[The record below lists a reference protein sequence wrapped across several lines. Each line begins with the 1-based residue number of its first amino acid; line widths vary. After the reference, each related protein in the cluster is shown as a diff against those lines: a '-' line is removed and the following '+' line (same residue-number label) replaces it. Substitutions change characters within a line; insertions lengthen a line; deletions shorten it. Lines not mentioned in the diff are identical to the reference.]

1 MHAHSHSLARL
12 LRPGSPT
19 GHDDTT
25 GEPGRTNS
33 LSKSSS
39 RSERGT
45 SSPHSLS
52 HCTVRFPHPSGP
64 PDSPCRP
71 SPFALGK
78 KFASVIPEM
87 LSSLRGRGRPFAR
100 VPHPLLPH
108 DRPGPGSDGLLKF
121 ACPSLLLLSV
131 RPSLPSTQPSI
142 ALLQS
147 AGVFLAYP
155 YAPLRPRSVGLSLA
169 RLSAQIFRWSFDD
182 DDDDDGGDDDGDGSG
197 SIY

>member
-1 MHAHSHSLARL
+1 MRSERATCRANECANGRCNNRCKHAHSLAPTCSLPPR
-12 LRPGSPT
+12 RQEKQ
-19 GHDDTT
+19 DRQI
-25 GEPGRTNS
+25 GR

-100 VPHPLLPH
+100 VPHPLLPLA
-108 DRPGPGSDGLLKF
+108 RPGPGSDGLLKF

-131 RPSLPSTQPSI
+131 RPSLPSTQPQNS
-142 ALLQS
+142 QNQCRRDRPS
-147 AGVFLAYP
+147 ARFCT
-155 YAPLRPRSVGLSLA
+155 
-169 RLSAQIFRWSFDD
+169 
-182 DDDDDGGDDDGDGSG
+182 
-197 SIY
+197 